1 MTLKTKKL
9 PESRIREIAAPTI
22 ERLKDTYPEW
32 DDTATQRFIDILRP
46 YTEGKI
52 RLVCQQIISPTFAK
66 QVVGHR
72 AKFGA
77 RSVVSE
83 EAKEAIAAEDAEL
96 GATIDTLPAE
106 PTEQTAAEDNPT
118 AT

>member
-22 ERLKDTYPEW
+22 KRLKDIYPEW
-32 DDTATQRFIDILRP
+32 DDAATQRFIDMLRP

-52 RLVCQQIISPTFAK
+52 RLVCQQIVSPAFAK

-83 EAKEAIAAEDAEL
+83 ETKKAITAEDAEL
-96 GATIDTLPAE
+96 GATIDTVPAE
-106 PTEQTAAEDNPT
+106 PTRQTSTEDNPT